1 MKSLQLR
8 KCIPCIVVIL
18 LALHNNTNAKN
29 YYVNSSSISTTTDG
43 SIEHPW
49 KTIFQVN
56 QISQLL
62 KPGDT
67 VFFRRGDLFNG
78 TLTIVSSGTSENP
91 IVLTGYGDG
100 AKPSF
105 TNSTTNVIV
114 IRNQQYVVIDGLKI
128 IDSTMDP
135 NKHSLTAK
143 ISYGIVIDASP
154 NCQIKNCDITLVGIG
169 ISLNNGSNRTTIAG
183 NYIYNM
189 RMVRN
194 TIGGDDDFGANAIVI
209 ASSQNIITKNRFED
223 CWGNS
228 YDYSFDGGAI
238 EFFGQQMNE
247 NKITNNTAINCS
259 GFIEAGSNT
268 QGTAINNVIA
278 YNKIINNG
286 YTGVFH
292 NSAAFKVNISNM
304 KYFNNVI
311 VETKVQFAY
320 PKKMFWM
327 SDTAVMN
334 VVEFKNNIVWLQTGI
349 SFGMNSKT
357 AGAISHSYNIFRI
370 SNGGTLGVSLD
381 PTEFVIGSVGL
392 FTDTSGSVDNWD
404 FHLPLG
410 SRAIDAGTDLG
421 ILYDFD
427 GNPIRDRPDIG
438 IYEFDPTILR
448 ASAKAEKINCFGG
461 STSVTITA
469 SGGIPTYHGTETY
482 ENIVAGDYTYIVND
496 SEGQNDTINIRID
509 QPPKLL
515 LSLSSGLITS
525 STKPTS
531 INAIANGGVG
541 PYLYSLNGGPYQ
553 ATGIFNNIYPGTYNV
568 TTKDANSCTTK
579 KTIVTILTET
589 TLNPDKQLLIKI
601 YPNPSSSSYT
611 LSPINYRGLPV
622 KIKIKVIN
630 QSGII
635 NYTAQGLTNISY
647 VFGADFEPG
656 LYTLVAEVDTTVQ
669 AMQLVKL

>member
-1 MKSLQLR
+1 MKSLHIE
-8 KCIPCIVVIL
+8 KFITCIIVIL
-18 LALHNNTNAKN
+18 FALHNNSNAKN
-29 YYVNSSSISTTTDG
+29 YYVNSSSTSTITDG
-43 SIEHPW
+43 SIENPW

-67 VFFRRGDLFNG
+67 VFFRRGTLFNG
-78 TLTIVSSGTSENP
+78 TLTIGSSGTSENP

-100 AKPSF
+100 TKPLF

-114 IRNQQYVVIDGLKI
+114 IRNQQHVVIDGLKI
-128 IDSTMDP
+128 IDNTMDP
-135 NKHSLTAK
+135 NKHSITAK

-154 NCQIKNCDITLVGIG
+154 DCQIKNCDITMVGIG

-189 RMVRN
+189 RMVKN
-194 TIGGDDDFGANAIVI
+194 TLGGDDDFGANAIVI
-209 ASSQNIITKNRFED
+209 ASSENIITKNRFED

-247 NKITNNTAINCS
+247 NKIMNNTAINCS

-268 QGTAINNVIA
+268 QGAAINNIIA

-286 YTGVFH
+286 YAGVFH

-304 KYFNNVI
+304 KYFNNLI
-311 VETKVQFAY
+311 IETKVQFAY
-320 PKKMFWM
+320 PKKLFWM
-327 SDTAVMN
+327 SDTTVLN
-334 VVEFKNNIVWLQTGI
+334 IVEFKNNIVWLQTGI
-349 SFGMNSKT
+349 SFGMNSKL
-357 AGAISHSYNIFRI
+357 AGAISHSHNLFRI

-381 PTEFVIGSVGL
+381 PTELVIGSVGL
-392 FTDTSGSVDNWD
+392 FTDTTGSVANWD
-404 FHLPLG
+404 FHLPSG
-410 SRAIDAGTDLG
+410 SIAIDAGTDLG
-421 ILYDFD
+421 ILYDFE
-427 GNPIRDRPDIG
+427 GNPIRGRPDIG
-438 IYEFDPTILR
+438 IFEFDPTILR

-461 STSVTITA
+461 STSVTIAA
-469 SGGIPTYHGTETY
+469 SGGTPPYYGTATY
-482 ENIVAGDYTYIVND
+482 ENIFAGDYNYSVTD
-496 SEGQNDTINIRID
+496 SNGQIDTISIRID

-525 STKPTS
+525 STIPTS
-531 INAIANGGVG
+531 INAIANGGIG
-541 PYLYSLNGGPYQ
+541 PYLYSLNGEPYQ
-553 ATGIFNNIYPGTYNV
+553 ATGTFNNIYPGTYNV
-568 TTKDANSCTTK
+568 TTKDANNCTTNK
-579 KTIVTILTET
+579 MIVTILTET
-589 TLNPDKQLLIKI
+589 TFNPDKQLLIKV
-601 YPNPSSSSYT
+601 YPNPSNSSYT
-611 LSPINYRGLPV
+611 LAPIKYRGSPV

-647 VFGADFEPG
+647 VFGLDFEPG

-669 AMQLVKL
+669 AIQLIRL